1 MSQIIGR
8 IVADATSKEIKDNNV
23 VTFRVAVNTSYYSKD
38 KSSTVE
44 NVDYFEA
51 EYWTKSPKITESLT
65 KGKLVVVEGRITA
78 SAYVPLEND
87 KPKVDENGKIEAKAT
102 LRIRV
107 ENIHF

>member
-8 IVADATSKEIKDNNV
+8 IVADATSKEVKESNV
-23 VTFRVAVNTSYYSKD
+23 VSFRVAVNTSYFSKD
-38 KSSTVE
+38 KGENIE

-51 EYWTKSPKITESLT
+51 EYWTKSTKVVESLT
-65 KGKLVVVEGRITA
+65 KGKLVVIDGRITA

-87 KPKVDENGKIEAKAT
+87 QPKVDASGKIEAKAT

-107 ENIHF
+107 ENIQF